1 MTISK
6 VVADKNS
13 EVSLY
18 SEDEYIVL
26 RICHLFEDDLTIFSQ
41 RELFEKIYEVLEQ
54 NLYDEDTNN
63 ELYEKLVEKEL
74 LLEQA
79 QSQIQSLQDRIEFLQ
94 K

>member
-1 MTISK
+1 MTTSK

-18 SEDEYIVL
+18 NEGENLVM
-26 RICHLFEDDLTIFSQ
+26 RICHLFEDDLILVAS
-41 RELFEKIYEVLEQ
+41 RELFEKIYEVLEI

-79 QSQIQSLQDRIEFLQ
+79 QSQIQSLEDRIEFLQ
-94 K
+94 R